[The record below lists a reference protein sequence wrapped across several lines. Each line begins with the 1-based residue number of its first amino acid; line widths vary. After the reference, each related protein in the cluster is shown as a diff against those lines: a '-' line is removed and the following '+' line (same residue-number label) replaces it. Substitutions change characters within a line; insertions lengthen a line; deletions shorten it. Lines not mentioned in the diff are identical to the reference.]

1 MNRDKNGEA
10 DGMNLEVESKDEVMC
25 SVAVPPT
32 LHVMFIFDS
41 YSTVTIGCCVIGLE
55 YMLRIAVS
63 RSGCR
68 GCRRSS
74 TVCAESRCRIVS
86 SQLSLRPVC
95 VESLRTAVV
104 SNTRRQSAT
113 IVVM

>member
-1 MNRDKNGEA
+1 
-10 DGMNLEVESKDEVMC
+10 
-25 SVAVPPT
+25 
-32 LHVMFIFDS
+32 
-41 YSTVTIGCCVIGLE
+41 
-55 YMLRIAVS
+55 MLRIAVS
-63 RSGCR
+63 GAVVEVG

-95 VESLRTAVV
+95 VESLRTVVV